1 MRYVILVAAIAVFLM
16 FLYEPKKKA
25 ESMETKDYQDA
36 FKLIFNKYGR
46 EKAETVERLFRLET
60 AHFKSG
66 QFLHTLSPGMEISKG
81 KFTFP
86 YGWSS
91 LKEFSDE
98 TGLKAGDFST
108 YTMNENQ
115 TGKEKTFIAFPN
127 LAASVLFVAYLL
139 NKRGWNAGS
148 WYSTNPSSQ
157 SSYTAKLKTIQPK
170 IINTL

>member
-16 FLYEPKKKA
+16 FMYEPKKKA

-36 FKLIFNKYGR
+36 FRLIFNKYGR

-66 QFLHTLSPGMEISKG
+66 QFLHTLTPGMEIAKG

-91 LKEFSDE
+91 LQEFANE

-139 NKRGWNAGS
+139 NKRNWNAGS

-157 SSYTAKLKTIQPK
+157 QSYTQNLNKIVPK
-170 IINTL
+170 IVNSL